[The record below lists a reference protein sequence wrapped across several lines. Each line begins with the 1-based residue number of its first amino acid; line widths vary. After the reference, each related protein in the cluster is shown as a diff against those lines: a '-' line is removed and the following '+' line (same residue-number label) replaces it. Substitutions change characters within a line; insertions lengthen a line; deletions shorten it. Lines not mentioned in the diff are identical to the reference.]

1 VPRRDRRGPRN
12 PGVVRHFAAFE
23 GAPVYGAGAEDV
35 AAASWLFY
43 ALFCCLVAVGLIVAA
58 LFRFW
63 PHRLLPAAA
72 VAFSLAAT
80 LCAAAASAAEGAYV
94 LGLVCVLL
102 ALLTPWWR
110 LGAGPAVVVVVV
122 LGAVSVPLL
131 RL

>member
-1 VPRRDRRGPRN
+1 V
-12 PGVVRHFAAFE
+12 FE

-110 LGAGPAVVVVVV
+110 LGAGPAVVGAGPAVVVVVV